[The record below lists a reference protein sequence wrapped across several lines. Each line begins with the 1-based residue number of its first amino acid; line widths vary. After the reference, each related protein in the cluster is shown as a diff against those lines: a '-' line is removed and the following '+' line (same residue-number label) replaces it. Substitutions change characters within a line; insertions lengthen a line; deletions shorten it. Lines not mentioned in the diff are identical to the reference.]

1 MRTIRTAFLTLE
13 PQTIT
18 HAEQMFVVLSDP
30 AIYAFENE
38 PPPSLEWLRA
48 RFAKLESRQS
58 PDGQAQWLNWV
69 VRLPTSELIG
79 FVQATVHLNGFADI
93 AYVFASAHWGRGL
106 AREAVEAM
114 IAELIAHYPVRALSA
129 VLKRDNVRSL
139 KLLDHLGFSLASPA
153 EHVEHQVAIDE
164 LLMHL
169 HLQLSVVAPFSS

>member
-1 MRTIRTAFLTLE
+1 MRSVKTASLTLE
-13 PQTIT
+13 PQTIA

-38 PPPSLEWLRA
+38 PPLSLEWLRA
-48 RFAKLESRQS
+48 RFTKLESRQS

-79 FVQATVHLNGFADI
+79 FVQATVDQNGFADI

-129 VLKRDNVRSL
+129 VLKRENTRSL
-139 KLLDHLGFSLASPA
+139 KLLERLGFSRASAA

-169 HLQLSVVAPFSS
+169 RLHSVL

>member
-129 VLKRDNVRSL
+129 VLKRENVRSL